1 MRLKSRFFLFF
12 DKIDEIIFTNIHVL
26 RLMLKKH
33 VQLCVTISFDY
44 AKLKQD
50 SNSKMGSY

>member
-1 MRLKSRFFLFF
+1 MRLKSRFSLFF

-26 RLMLKKH
+26 RLMLKQH